1 MEAFKIIMSLLI
13 SAVIG
18 YCTNYI
24 AVKMLFRPRTEKHIF
39 GKRIPFT
46 PGIIPK
52 NKPRLARALGAAVG
66 EQLLTG
72 DDLRT
77 AFASEKTAGAAA
89 DKLTEA
95 LFSEK
100 PLGESVKGILGEENA
115 QTARDRAQS
124 MIVEKACEK
133 IREAD
138 ISGLIVREGSA
149 AVKEK
154 VAGSMLAMFVND
166 DLIASL
172 ASPLAAKIEGYLANS
187 APEAISKAVGEE
199 IDRVSERSP
208 AQLLTDA
215 GVNREAVRN
224 AAVGLIIKAAESS
237 LDSILASVDIPKM
250 VEERVNAMSVE
261 QVEELVMSVMKH
273 ELNAVISLGALIGL
287 IIGVLNV
294 IVQRI

>member
-1 MEAFKIIMSLLI
+1 M
-13 SAVIG
+13 
-18 YCTNYI
+18 
-24 AVKMLFRPRTEKHIF
+24 
-39 GKRIPFT
+39 
-46 PGIIPK
+46 
-52 NKPRLARALGAAVG
+52 
-66 EQLLTG
+66 
-72 DDLRT
+72 
-77 AFASEKTAGAAA
+77 
-89 DKLTEA
+89 
-95 LFSEK
+95 
-100 PLGESVKGILGEENA
+100 
-115 QTARDRAQS
+115 
-124 MIVEKACEK
+124 ACEK

>member
-124 MIVEKACEK
+124 MIVEMACEK

>member
-215 GVNREAVRN
+215 GVNRETVRN